1 MLTENIYEDHFP
13 GEGVKRAATN
23 ALSVETR
30 RGRVIGYTL
39 TPNHRAGELHPAM
52 VMLHG
57 FPGICNNHDL
67 AMLFCNAG
75 FAVVVPNAPG
85 AWGSEGFYSFDGI
98 IDAACDV
105 VEYVHTQETCE
116 KYHIDR
122 ENIFVFGHSMGG
134 FTAVNAAARLPFVKG
149 FIFAAPCNLGWECEH
164 PETGFMEY
172 LNTES
177 EGFLRTNTDLTEN
190 AKSLSAV
197 TSFEAAAPS
206 LCGRNFLLIECAED
220 TVIPKASLKILRDG
234 ILEED
239 RRCSNVG
246 NRPESSSAGA
256 CPVSC
261 NGETQPGSSAAGR
274 FGSGVHRYALLPTD
288 HGFNSCKFTAAKTV
302 IGYCREVMNNRV

>member
-23 ALSVETR
+23 ALCVETR

-39 TPNHRAGELHPAM
+39 IPNHKEGELHPAM

-105 VEYVHTQETCE
+105 TEYVHAPETAE

-149 FIFAAPCNLGWECEH
+149 FIFAAPCNLGWECGH

-172 LNTES
+172 LRTES
-177 EGFLRTNTDLTEN
+177 EGFLRTNTDLVEN
-190 AKSLSAV
+190 ARSLSST
-197 TSFEAAAPS
+197 TSFAAAAPS

-220 TVIPKASLKILRDG
+220 TVIPKDSLEVLRSG
-234 ILEED
+234 ILEES
-239 RRCSNVG
+239 RGSEAAGESRGCG
-246 NRPESSSAGA
+246 N
-256 CPVSC
+256 
-261 NGETQPGSSAAGR
+261 GR
-274 FGSGVHRYALLPTD
+274 FGNGMHRYVLLPTD
-288 HGFNSCKFTAAKTV
+288 HGFNSCKFSAAKTV
-302 IGYCREVMNNRV
+302 IGYCREVMDDRA